1 MNLPTPDKI
10 NVSGACLRLKGKT
23 VLLRLDLDVPIH
35 KVGGKIEV
43 AEDYRL
49 RAAIPTIKHLIENK
63 CREIIVLGHRG
74 RPGGK
79 VVESLSLDPVGEY
92 LEKLL
97 EKEFG
102 ERAKSLNILMLGNL
116 RFDPGEEENSLEF
129 AKSLS
134 EKGDVYIN
142 EAFAASHR
150 EHASIVA
157 LPQLM
162 KIKSKNSVAAG
173 FHLAEEVGILSGVL
187 DPSAGS
193 GPKRPV
199 VVLLGGGKIDKAQL
213 VPKFLDHAE
222 WVLMGG
228 VLPKVVKSYCRG
240 EDGRMCVAAAHLT
253 PNGEDI
259 TPDSVRN
266 FAEVLKTAG
275 TIIWNGPMG
284 DIDRGFW
291 DSTEEIAKT
300 VGESG
305 AFKVVG
311 GGDTVHAL
319 QKFGLLGR
327 MNYVSCGGGAMLEF
341 LAYGDLPGLRALR
354 V

>member
-10 NVSGACLRLKGKT
+10 DVKGKT
-23 VLLRLDLDVPIH
+23 VLLRLDLDVPLRRAQ
-35 KVGGKIEV
+35 GKLEV

-49 RAAIPTIKHLIENK
+49 RAAISTIKYLIDSG

-74 RPGGK
+74 RPGGR
-79 VVESLSLDPVGEY
+79 VIESLSLDPVGEY

-102 ERAKSLNILMLGNL
+102 ERAKSLNILMLANL
-116 RFDPGEEENSLEF
+116 RFDPGEEANSLEF
-129 AKSLS
+129 AKSLAQ
-134 EKGDVYIN
+134 KGDVYIN

-150 EHASIVA
+150 EHTSIVR
-157 LPQLM
+157 LPQLLPH
-162 KIKSKNSVAAG
+162 AAG
-173 FHLAEEVGILSGVL
+173 FHLAEEVRVLSGVL
-187 DPSAGS
+187 DPSTSSGS
-193 GPKRPV
+193 KRPV

-213 VPKFLDHAE
+213 VSKFLDHAE
-222 WVLMGG
+222 WVLVGG

-259 TPDSVRN
+259 TPDSIRN
-266 FAEVLKTAG
+266 FAEVLRDAG

-284 DIDRGFW
+284 DIDQGFW
-291 DSTEEIAKT
+291 ESTQALAEIIA
-300 VGESG
+300 ESS
-305 AFKVVG
+305 AFRVVG
-311 GGDTVHAL
+311 GGDTIHAL
-319 QKFGLLGR
+319 QKFGLLGK
-327 MNYVSCGGGAMLEF
+327 MDYVSCGGGAMLEF

-354 V
+354 A

>member
-1 MNLPTPDKI
+1 MNLLTPDKI
-10 NVSGACLRLKGKT
+10 DAKGKT
-23 VLLRLDLDVPIH
+23 VLLRLDLDVPVREH
-35 KVGGKIEV
+35 DGKIEV

-49 RAAIPTIKHLIENK
+49 RAAIPTIKYLIDSG

-79 VVESLSLDPVGEY
+79 VVESLNLDLVGEY
-92 LEKLL
+92 FEKLL
-97 EKEFG
+97 EKELG
-102 ERAKSLNILMLGNL
+102 ERAKSLNILMLPNL

-134 EKGDVYIN
+134 EKGDVYSKTNSVYIN
-142 EAFAASHR
+142 EAFAASQR

-157 LPQLM
+157 LPRLF
-162 KIKSKNSVAAG
+162 KSKSKNSVAAG
-173 FHLAEEVGILSGVL
+173 FHLAEEVRVLSSILEK
-187 DPSAGS
+187 
-193 GPKRPV
+193 PKRPV
-199 VVLLGGGKIDKAQL
+199 VVLLGGGKLDKAQL
-213 VPKFLDHAE
+213 VARFLDHAE
-222 WVLMGG
+222 WVLVGG
-228 VLPKVVKSYCRG
+228 VLPKVVQSYCRG

-266 FAEVLKTAG
+266 FAEVIKTAG

-284 DIDRGFW
+284 DIDQGFW
-291 DSTEEIAKT
+291 DGT
-300 VGESG
+300 VEVARAVAESS

-311 GGDTVHAL
+311 GGDTIHAL
-319 QKFGLLGR
+319 KKLRLLDK
-327 MNYVSCGGGAMLEF
+327 MDYISTGGGAMLEF
-341 LAYGDLPGLRALR
+341 LAYGDLPGLAALR

>member
-10 NVSGACLRLKGKT
+10 DVKGKT

-35 KVGGKIEV
+35 EVGGKIEV

-49 RAAIPTIKHLIENK
+49 RAAIPTIKHLIDNE
-63 CREIIVLGHRG
+63 CSAVIVLGHRG

-102 ERAKSLNILMLGNL
+102 ERAKNLNILMLANL
-116 RFDPGEEENSLEF
+116 RFDPGEEANSLEF
-129 AKSLS
+129 AKSLA

-157 LPQLM
+157 LPQLF
-162 KIKSKNSVAAG
+162 KSKAKNSVAAG
-173 FHLAEEVGILSGVL
+173 FHLAEEVRVLSGVL
-187 DPSAGS
+187 E

-199 VVLLGGGKIDKAQL
+199 VVLLGGGKIDKAQF
-213 VPKFLDHAE
+213 VSRFLDHAE
-222 WVLMGG
+222 WVLVGG

-240 EDGRMCVAAAHLT
+240 EDSGMCVAAAHLT

-266 FAEVLKTAG
+266 FAEVIKDAG

-291 DSTEEIAKT
+291 ESTQAIAKIIA
-300 VGESG
+300 ESS

-319 QKFGLLGR
+319 QKFGLLDK
-327 MNYVSCGGGAMLEF
+327 MDYVSCGGGAMLEF
-341 LAYGDLPGLRALR
+341 LAYGDLPGLRALGEN
-354 V
+354 